1 MLLPACRAA
10 GQRGAGHRLGLQM
23 PRHILAQPGPVW
35 APCRCPP
42 AHREPSPQV
51 PAALSA
57 EELARKQKALARAAL
72 AGRSFSS
79 PHGEL
84 DARRLCRALEKVS
97 QKRNQSLEGR
107 LDQLGP
113 KTPRLQHSVGESSEW
128 WLWGQGVALVSC
140 RAAVPSPCPVPL
152 R

>member
-1 MLLPACRAA
+1 
-10 GQRGAGHRLGLQM
+10 M
-23 PRHILAQPGPVW
+23 PRRVLAQPGPVW

-42 AHREPSPQV
+42 ARREPSPQV

-140 RAAVPSPCPVPL
+140 RAAVPSPRPVPL